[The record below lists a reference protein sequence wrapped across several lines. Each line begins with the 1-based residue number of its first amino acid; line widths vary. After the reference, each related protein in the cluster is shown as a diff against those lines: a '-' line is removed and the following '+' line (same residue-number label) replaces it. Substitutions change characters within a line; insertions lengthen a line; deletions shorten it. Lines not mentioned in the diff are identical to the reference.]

1 VTYGE
6 NMSRGDVAAAVRE
19 KVLASHDCFWRPSD
33 FADYSPDAVT
43 AALSRLR
50 RSGELRHV
58 RRGLYWRGTPTPLG
72 MAPPTANDLAGAL
85 VPFKGSGPA
94 GRSAALLLG
103 LSTQVPRRES
113 IAVPARPPENTE
125 MLRFVSRAAAAGR
138 RDASLRPPEV
148 ALLEVLRDWER
159 LVESPDDEA
168 RERIAGFMGS
178 GEIRPDRLARAS
190 STEPA
195 PVRERLR
202 GLLGDIGWPEIA
214 ATVRPA
220 RHRPTG
226 LGLAR

>member
-1 VTYGE
+1 
-6 NMSRGDVAAAVRE
+6 MSRSDVAAAVRE
-19 KVLASHDCFWRPSD
+19 KVLASYDCFWRPGD
-33 FADYSPDAVT
+33 FSDYSPDAVA

-50 RSGELRHV
+50 RSGELRRV
-58 RRGLYWRGTPTPLG
+58 RRGLYWRGTRTPLG
-72 MAPPTANDLAGAL
+72 MAPPTASDLAGAL
-85 VPFKGSGPA
+85 VPLEGSGPA

-113 IAVPARPPENTE
+113 IAVPARPPESTE

-138 RDASLRPPEV
+138 RDSSLRPTEV
-148 ALLEVLRDWER
+148 ALLEVLRDWEG
-159 LVESPDDEA
+159 LVESPADEA
-168 RERIAGFMGS
+168 RRRIAGLMGS

-202 GLLGDIGWPEIA
+202 GLLGDVGRPEIA

-220 RHRPTG
+220 RRQPPS

>member
-1 VTYGE
+1 
-6 NMSRGDVAAAVRE
+6 MSRSDVAAAVRE
-19 KVLASHDCFWRPSD
+19 KVLASHDCFWRPGD
-33 FADYSPDAVT
+33 FADYSPDAVA

-50 RSGELRHV
+50 RSGELRRV
-58 RRGLYWRGTPTPLG
+58 RRGLYWRGTRTPLG
-72 MAPPTANDLAGAL
+72 MAPPTASDLAGAL
-85 VPFKGSGPA
+85 VPLAGSGPA

-103 LSTQVPRRES
+103 LSTQIPRRES
-113 IAVPARPPENTE
+113 IAVPARPPESTE

-138 RDASLRPPEV
+138 RDSSLRPTEV
-148 ALLEVLRDWER
+148 ALLEVLRDWEG
-159 LVESPDDEA
+159 LVESPADEA
-168 RERIAGFMGS
+168 RRRIAGLMES

-202 GLLGDIGWPEIA
+202 GLLGDVGRPEIA

-220 RHRPTG
+220 RRQPPS